1 MNREML
7 VKLGH
12 SSNSEYLSLEG
23 VAKAIPAV
31 DGRQPHLAS
40 VWRWCR
46 KGLKARNGDRI
57 HLRHTR
63 IGRRVV
69 VPVEAVAEFLDAVSV
84 ADAAYFADAA
94 APPISLESIPKA
106 SPALR
111 RKQIEAAEAVCSKH
125 GMKRAV

>member
-1 MNREML
+1 MKKTGNF
-7 VKLGH
+7 
-12 SSNSEYLSLEG
+12 SNCEILSLEG

-46 KGLKARNGDRI
+46 KGLMARNGQRI

-69 VPVEAVAEFLDAVSV
+69 VPADAVVEFLDALSV

-94 APPISLESIPKA
+94 APPIPLDSTLKV

-111 RKQIEAAEAVCSKH
+111 RKQIEAAEAVCIKH